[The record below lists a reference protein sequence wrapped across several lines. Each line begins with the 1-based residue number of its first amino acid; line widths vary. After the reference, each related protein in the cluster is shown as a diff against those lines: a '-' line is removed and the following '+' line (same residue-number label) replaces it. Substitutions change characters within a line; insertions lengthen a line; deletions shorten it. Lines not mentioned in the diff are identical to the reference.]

1 MCWIKKPSL
10 SSMPC
15 YTINGTTEWTTPT
28 ITRTDNPILTIGQTD
43 SEALPEF
50 VLPVPVVAGPLP
62 LAEGPFTDCE

>member
-1 MCWIKKPSL
+1 
-10 SSMPC
+10 MPC

-62 LAEGPFTDCE
+62 PVAEGPFTDCE